1 MQDNAESVIIELVTA
16 IETESEAYG
25 KGTKEMPM
33 KLLYMEKVKDGKYL
47 KNYELTYLNK
57 AGREKKYEIVSR
69 SEIPSPEAI
78 GERVSGVSIV
88 AFHEDKM
95 LLLRE
100 FRMGVN
106 RFVYNL
112 CAGMINEG
120 ESIEECIQR
129 ELYEETGL
137 GVKKIRTILPPSFAA
152 VAFSDVKT
160 QIAFVEAEGDFE
172 DHTSENEQITADFY
186 TKEEVRELLE
196 TEDFSSRA
204 QIAAYFFAATPFPNA
219 DAK

>member
-1 MQDNAESVIIELVTA
+1 
-16 IETESEAYG
+16 
-25 KGTKEMPM
+25 M
-33 KLLYMEKVKDGKYL
+33 KLLHMEKVKDGKYL

-69 SEIPSPEAI
+69 SEIPSPEAL
-78 GERVSGVSIV
+78 GKQVNGVSIV

-112 CAGMINEG
+112 CAGMLNEG
-120 ESIEECIQR
+120 ESLEECIQR

-137 GVKKIRTILPPSFAA
+137 SVKKIRSILPPSFAA
-152 VAFSDVKT
+152 VGFSDVKT
-160 QIAFVEAEGDFE
+160 QIAFVDAEGDFE
-172 DHTSENEQITADFY
+172 DHSSENEQITADFY

-196 TEDFSSRA
+196 TEEFSSRA
-204 QIAAYFFAATPFPNA
+204 QLAAYFFCRESCI
-219 DAK
+219 

>member
-1 MQDNAESVIIELVTA
+1 MKAKMQDRDKVEIILHRKDVDRMELL
-16 IETESEAYG
+16 G
-25 KGTKEMPM
+25 
-33 KLLYMEKVKDGKYL
+33 MEKVKDGKYL
-47 KNYELTYLNK
+47 KNYELTYINK

-69 SEIPSPEAI
+69 SEISGPEAL
-78 GERVSGVSIV
+78 GRRVSGVSIV
-88 AFHEDKM
+88 AYHEDK
-95 LLLRE
+95 LLLLKE

-120 ESIEECIQR
+120 ESMEECIQR

-137 GVKKIRTILPPSFAA
+137 SVKKIINILPPSFSA

-160 QIAFVEAEGDFE
+160 QIAFVEVEGSFE
-172 DHTSENEQITADFY
+172 DHTSENEQITANFY

-196 TEDFSSRA
+196 TEEFSSRA
-204 QIAAYFFAATPFPNA
+204 QMAAYFFVT
-219 DAK
+219 K

>member
-1 MQDNAESVIIELVTA
+1 
-16 IETESEAYG
+16 
-25 KGTKEMPM
+25 M
-33 KLLYMEKVKDGKYL
+33 KLLGMEKVKDGKYL
-47 KNYELTYLNK
+47 KNYELTYINK

-69 SEIPSPEAI
+69 SEIPGPEAL
-78 GERVSGVSIV
+78 GQHVSGVSIV
-88 AFHEDKM
+88 AYHEDKM

-106 RFVYNL
+106 KFVYNL

-137 GVKKIRTILPPSFAA
+137 SVQKIRCILPPSYAA

-160 QIAFVEAEGDFE
+160 QIAFVDVEGSFE
-172 DHTSENEQITADFY
+172 DHTSENEQITANFY

-196 TEDFSSRA
+196 TEEFSSRA
-204 QIAAYFFAATPFPNA
+204 QIAAYFFILSENA
-219 DAK
+219 Q